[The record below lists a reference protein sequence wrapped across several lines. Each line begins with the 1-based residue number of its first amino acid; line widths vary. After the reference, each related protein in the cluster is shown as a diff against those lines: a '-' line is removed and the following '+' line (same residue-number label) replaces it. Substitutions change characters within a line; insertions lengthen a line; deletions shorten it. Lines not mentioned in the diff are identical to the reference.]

1 MAKFDAKSFNERA
14 FGKYVDI
21 VPKLKKNE
29 LIKSKALQPS
39 SEIKQVFSGQT
50 GVVYATIPMYGR
62 IDGDALNY
70 DGETNITAT
79 STTTFER
86 GVVVIG
92 RAKAWMEKDF
102 SEDVTEG
109 AGFMSN
115 VAKQV
120 AEYWDEI
127 DQDTLLAILEG
138 IFSMTGAGNLKF
150 VDGHTYDITGL
161 GNDSAGKPLNIVNA
175 ATLNTAI
182 QKASGDKKKKFTIS
196 IMHSVIATNLENLK
210 LLAYMTYTDAN
221 GIERQLELATWNGRA
236 VIIDDGMPVE
246 EVEASDAVVAVP
258 GVKAKYTMTVT
269 TKAIADDALA
279 ITAGGKSAS
288 YICGI
293 DWDAQTSVANDC
305 TELAKLI
312 GDDFPDY
319 TVTKTATTVVL
330 TQKVALT
337 EEAATIIVNKK
348 DSTGTLDAAIAETT
362 EGVTAVAAK
371 AAEDAHVKYT
381 TYVLGN
387 GAFDYAD
394 IGAEVPFAMVRDELT
409 NGGQTT
415 LVSRQRKVF
424 APKGISFT
432 KSVMAKNSPTDAELK
447 TASNWELVHD
457 SGVGQNRKYYDHKE
471 IAIARIVS
479 RG

>member
-29 LIKSKALQPS
+29 LVKSRALQPNS
-39 SEIKQVFSGQT
+39 QIKQAFTGQT
-50 GVVYATIPMYGR
+50 GVVYSIIPMYGR
-62 IDGDALNY
+62 IDGTPLNY
-70 DGETNITAT
+70 DGNTDITAT
-79 STTTFER
+79 STTTYER

-92 RAKAWMEKDF
+92 RAKAWVEKDF
-102 SEDVTEG
+102 SEDASDG

-115 VAKQV
+115 VARQV
-120 AEYWDEI
+120 SEYWDEI

-138 IFSMTGAGNLKF
+138 VFSMTGAENLKF
-150 VDGHTYDITGL
+150 VNGHTYDI
-161 GNDSAGKPLNIVNA
+161 SAEGTAEKQIVNA
-175 ATLNTAI
+175 STLNTAI
-182 QKASGDKKKKFTIS
+182 QKASGDKKSKFTIS
-196 IMHSVIATNLENLK
+196 IMHSAIATNLENLK
-210 LLAYMTYTDAN
+210 LLAYMKYTDAD
-221 GIERQLELATWNGRA
+221 GIERELQLATWNGRA

-269 TKAIADDALA
+269 TKAIADDVLA

-305 TELAKLI
+305 TKLAKLI

-371 AAEDAHVKYT
+371 AAQTAHTKYT

-387 GAFDYAD
+387 GAFDYED
-394 IGAEVPFAMVRDELT
+394 IGAEVPYAMVRDEKT
-409 NGGQTT
+409 SGGQT
-415 LVSRQRKVF
+415 LLYSRQRKVF
-424 APKGISFT
+424 APYGISFT
-432 KSVMAKNSPTDAELK
+432 KKAMVTNSPTGAELK
-447 TASNWELVHD
+447 NATNWELVND
-457 SGVGQNRKYYDHKE
+457 GASSGKKYFDHKA
-471 IAIARIVS
+471 IPIARIIS

>member
-14 FGKYVDI
+14 FGKYVEI

-50 GVVYATIPMYGR
+50 GVVYATIPMFGR
-62 IDGDALNY
+62 IDGAALNY

-86 GVVVIG
+86 GVVVVG

-109 AGFMSN
+109 AGFMTN

-127 DQDTLLAILEG
+127 DQDTLLAILQG

-150 VDGHTYDITGL
+150 VDGHTYDITGEATNVV
-161 GNDSAGKPLNIVNA
+161 GA

-182 QKASGDKKKKFTIS
+182 QKASGDKKKKFTIA

-210 LLAYMTYTDAN
+210 LLAYMTYTDAD

-246 EVEASDAVVAVP
+246 EVAESEVGAGD
-258 GVKAKYTMTVT
+258 GYT
-269 TKAIADDALA
+269 
-279 ITAGGKSAS
+279 
-288 YICGI
+288 
-293 DWDAQTSVANDC
+293 
-305 TELAKLI
+305 
-312 GDDFPDY
+312 
-319 TVTKTATTVVL
+319 
-330 TQKVALT
+330 
-337 EEAATIIVNKK
+337 
-348 DSTGTLDAAIAETT
+348 
-362 EGVTAVAAK
+362 
-371 AAEDAHVKYT
+371 KYT

-432 KSVMAKNSPTDAELK
+432 KASMAKNSPTDAELK
-447 TASNWELVHD
+447 NGANWELVHD
-457 SGVGQNRKYYDHKE
+457 AGVGSNRKYYDHKE
-471 IAIARIVS
+471 IAIARIIS

>member
-115 VAKQV
+115 VARQV
-120 AEYWDEI
+120 SEYWDEI

-210 LLAYMTYTDAN
+210 LLAYMTYTDAD

-236 VIIDDGMPVE
+236 VIIDDGMPTVD
-246 EVEASDAVVAVP
+246 VAPTYAITSDVALDADKTYYTKADKVYTAVAVP
-258 GVKAKYTMTVT
+258 DVGDIATYYEMTADSYT
-269 TKAIADDALA
+269 
-279 ITAGGKSAS
+279 S
-288 YICGI
+288 
-293 DWDAQTSVANDC
+293 
-305 TELAKLI
+305 
-312 GDDFPDY
+312 
-319 TVTKTATTVVL
+319 
-330 TQKVALT
+330 
-337 EEAATIIVNKK
+337 
-348 DSTGTLDAAIAETT
+348 
-362 EGVTAVAAK
+362 
-371 AAEDAHVKYT
+371 YT
-381 TYVLGN
+381 TYVLGD

-432 KSVMAKNSPTDAELK
+432 KSAMAKNSPTDAELK

>member
-14 FGKYVDI
+14 FGKYVEI

-50 GVVYATIPMYGR
+50 GVVYATIPMFGR
-62 IDGDALNY
+62 IDGAALNY

-86 GVVVIG
+86 GVVVVG

-109 AGFMSN
+109 AGFMTN

-127 DQDTLLAILEG
+127 DQDTLLAILQG

-150 VDGHTYDITGL
+150 VDGHTYDITGEATNVV
-161 GNDSAGKPLNIVNA
+161 GA

-182 QKASGDKKKKFTIS
+182 QKASGDKKKKFTIA

-210 LLAYMTYTDAN
+210 LLAYMTYTDAD

-236 VIIDDGMPVE
+236 VIIDDGMPVT
-246 EVEASDAVVAVP
+246 EVAPTYTLTSDVALDA
-258 GVKAKYTMTVT
+258 GKTYY
-269 TKAIADDALA
+269 TKAGAV
-279 ITAGGKSAS
+279 
-288 YICGI
+288 Y
-293 DWDAQTSVANDC
+293 
-305 TELAKLI
+305 
-312 GDDFPDY
+312 
-319 TVTKTATTVVL
+319 
-330 TQKVALT
+330 
-337 EEAATIIVNKK
+337 
-348 DSTGTLDAAIAETT
+348 
-362 EGVTAVAAK
+362 TAVAAPDV
-371 AAEDAHVKYT
+371 ADIATYYEMTADGYTTYT

-432 KSVMAKNSPTDAELK
+432 KASMAKNSPTDAELK
-447 TASNWELVHD
+447 NGSNWELVHD
-457 SGVGQNRKYYDHKE
+457 AGVGANRKYYDHKE
-471 IAIARIVS
+471 IAIARIIS